1 MSIVLFASIS
11 FIVEA
16 KSTME
21 LLINKDWHELDV
33 KTMRAHEGFYVR
45 FTGTQRMIVGADSE
59 GNTKARVQKYY
70 LSNRYEETFDS
81 TKVGKKKKGKYG
93 KFKRCKNYG

>member
-1 MSIVLFASIS
+1 MKRFITILSIILSTSIS
-11 FIVEA
+11 FVVEA

-21 LLINKDWHELDV
+21 LLINKDWQELDV

-70 LSNRYEETFDS
+70 LSSLR
-81 TKVGKKKKGKYG
+81 V
-93 KFKRCKNYG
+93 